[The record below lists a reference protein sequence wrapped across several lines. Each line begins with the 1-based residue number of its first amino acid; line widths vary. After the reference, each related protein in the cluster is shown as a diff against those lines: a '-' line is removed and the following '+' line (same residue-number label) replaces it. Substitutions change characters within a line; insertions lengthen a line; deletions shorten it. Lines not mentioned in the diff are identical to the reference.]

1 MGHRHHER
9 RAGFPAAVVIPVKD
23 DNPTRIRPYVTW
35 SLIATCVAAFSW
47 QFTSGGTAFERSVFA
62 LGVIPSVLLG
72 SVSLPADLAW
82 VPPWATIATSMFLHG
97 GLGHLLGNMLF
108 LWVFGNNVE
117 DAMGHLRFL
126 AFYLLCGV
134 AAVFAQVLPD
144 PTSNLPMVGASGAI
158 SGVLGA
164 YMLLYPRARV
174 LLALPPPFIFIT
186 IGWFRAIWVLA
197 GWFALQLLM
206 GAGSPNDETGG
217 VAFGAHIGGFVAGV
231 VLIPLFKYADV
242 PLFRRH

>member
-1 MGHRHHER
+1 M
-9 RAGFPAAVVIPVKD
+9 VIPVKD
-23 DNPTRIRPYVTW
+23 DNPARLRPYVTL
-35 SLIATCVAAFSW
+35 SLIVACVLAFIW
-47 QFTSGGTAFERSVFA
+47 QFTSGGAGFERSVFA
-62 LGVIPSVLLG
+62 LGVIPSVLFG
-72 SVSLPADLAW
+72 RVSLPPELAW
-82 VPPWATIATSMFLHG
+82 VPAWATVATSMFLHG

-134 AAVFAQVLPD
+134 AAVFAQALPD
-144 PTSNLPMVGASGAI
+144 PGSNVPMVGASGAI

-186 IGWFRAIWVLA
+186 IGWFRAVWVLA

-206 GAGSPNDETGG
+206 GAGARPPEGEAGG
-217 VAFGAHIGGFVAGV
+217 VAFGAHVGGFVAGM
-231 VLIPLFKYADV
+231 VLIPFFKSAGV

>member
-1 MGHRHHER
+1 
-9 RAGFPAAVVIPVKD
+9 VVIPVQD
-23 DNPTRIRPYVTW
+23 DNPTRIRPYVTRT
-35 SLIATCVAAFSW
+35 LIATCIVAFLW
-47 QFTSGGTAFERSVFA
+47 QFSADGNGFERSVFA

-72 SVSLPADLAW
+72 QFTLPPELDW
-82 VPPWATIATSMFLHG
+82 VPPWMTVITSMFLHG
-97 GLGHLLGNMLF
+97 GLGHLLGNLLF

-117 DAMGHLRFL
+117 DAMGHGRFL

-134 AAVFAQVLPD
+134 AAVFAQVLPH
-144 PTSNLPMVGASGAI
+144 PASTVPMVGASGAI

-197 GWFALQLLM
+197 GWFVLQLLM
-206 GAGSPNDETGG
+206 GSGSRPAEGEAGGI
-217 VAFGAHIGGFVAGV
+217 AFGAHVGGFVAGMM
-231 VLIPLFKYADV
+231 LIPVFKHSHV
-242 PLFRRH
+242 PLLRRE

>member
-1 MGHRHHER
+1 
-9 RAGFPAAVVIPVKD
+9 
-23 DNPTRIRPYVTW
+23 
-35 SLIATCVAAFSW
+35 
-47 QFTSGGTAFERSVFA
+47 
-62 LGVIPSVLLG
+62 
-72 SVSLPADLAW
+72 
-82 VPPWATIATSMFLHG
+82 MFLHG
-97 GLGHLLGNMLF
+97 GLGHLLGNLLF

-126 AFYLLCGV
+126 GFYLLCGV
-134 AAVFAQVLPD
+134 AAVIAQVLPD

-206 GAGSPNDETGG
+206 GAGVRPPEGEAGG
-217 VAFGAHIGGFVAGV
+217 VAFGAHIGGFVAGM
-231 VLIPLFKYADV
+231 VLIPLFKRRRRAAVQAALSALRGSRRRRCEGSSGRRGGAGRARDPCSFAARYRLGENTPRLLAPPSIAESGAPEARHVEPKPPAPGSDR
-242 PLFRRH
+242 FRATKARTTSW

>member
-1 MGHRHHER
+1 M
-9 RAGFPAAVVIPVKD
+9 VIPVKD
-23 DNPTRIRPYVTW
+23 DNPARLRPYVTL
-35 SLIATCVAAFSW
+35 SLIVACVLAFIW
-47 QFTSGGTAFERSVFA
+47 QFTSGGAGFERSVFA
-62 LGVIPSVLLG
+62 LGVIPSVLFG
-72 SVSLPADLAW
+72 RVSLPPELAW
-82 VPPWATIATSMFLHG
+82 VPPWATVATSMFLHG

-134 AAVFAQVLPD
+134 AAVFAQALPD
-144 PTSNLPMVGASGAI
+144 PGSNVPMVGASGAI

-186 IGWFRAIWVLA
+186 IGWFRAVWVLA

-206 GAGSPNDETGG
+206 GAGARPPEGEAGG
-217 VAFGAHIGGFVAGV
+217 VAFGAHVGGFVAGM
-231 VLIPLFKYADV
+231 VLIPFFKSAGV